1 MDPSHSIVVTDTS
14 LLINFLVIDRVSLLS
29 GCGYQIYITDHV
41 ISEVTAHYPEQ
52 IARLKKALDANQ
64 LQQITITDQAEIL
77 LFQNLTKTR
86 RLGVGE
92 CSAIAVAIQR
102 GFALAIDDKRAR
114 KHATSLHKT
123 IHVIGTQ
130 DFMVMIIRA
139 RLLDVPAADAI
150 KHEWEKSHGFTLKIR
165 TFADLL

>member
-52 IARLKKALDANQ
+52 IARLKKALAANQ
-64 LQQITITDQAEIL
+64 LQQIIITDQAEIL

-92 CSAIAVAIQR
+92 PSVRHQLCKELGFNNWAAVRKCKERA
-102 GFALAIDDKRAR
+102 DKRLREA
-114 KHATSLHKT
+114 
-123 IHVIGTQ
+123 
-130 DFMVMIIRA
+130 
-139 RLLDVPAADAI
+139 LLKQAKVA
-150 KHEWEKSHGFTLKIR
+150 
-165 TFADLL
+165 